1 MDWARLRLRGVFCR
15 NWPVSLE
22 LVESGGEGQRRV
34 RGKVLVSGKEEEEE
48 EEEEEH
54 GEDEGRGKFMA
65 CGVPFERREGRDNRR
80 RR

>member
-1 MDWARLRLRGVFCR
+1 MAVCSR

-34 RGKVLVSGKEEEEE
+34 RWKELVSGKEEE

-54 GEDEGRGKFMA
+54 GEDEGRDKFMA
-65 CGVPFERREGRDNRR
+65 CGVPLERREGRDNRR